1 MENKNLEYEIKENIN
16 EKESSDDFSEKKEEI
31 QIPADEII
39 NSLEQPNEEIQTD
52 PSGSSLNE
60 NPPVVTGE
68 SKLKFYDNL
77 RTITKTQE
85 NILNMTGMA
94 KEKIKYAN
102 EISVEQLN
110 TFKDNSI
117 QYGKYLKLIHEE
129 LLMIGDLMKKIK
141 IDVKQHQ

>member
-1 MENKNLEYEIKENIN
+1 MENTDLEYEIKENIN
-16 EKESSDDFSEKKEEI
+16 EKESSEELTEKNDEI
-31 QIPADEII
+31 HMPADENI
-39 NSLEQPNEEIQTD
+39 NSLQQPNEDNQID
-52 PSGSSLNE
+52 PSRSTINE
-60 NPPVVTGE
+60 NPPVITSE

-77 RTITKTQE
+77 RAIIKTQE

-110 TFKDNSI
+110 TFKENSS

-129 LLMIGDLMKKIK
+129 LLLIGDLMKKIK
-141 IDVKQHQ
+141 IDVKHQ

>member
-1 MENKNLEYEIKENIN
+1 MENSDLEYEIKENRN
-16 EKESSDDFSEKKEEI
+16 EKETSEELTEKNDEI
-31 QIPADEII
+31 HMPADENI
-39 NSLEQPNEEIQTD
+39 NSLQQPNEDNQID
-52 PSGSSLNE
+52 PSRSTINE
-60 NPPVVTGE
+60 NPPVITSE

-77 RTITKTQE
+77 RAIIKTQE

-110 TFKDNSI
+110 TFKENSS

-129 LLMIGDLMKKIK
+129 LLLIGDLMKKIK
-141 IDVKQHQ
+141 IDVKHQ

>member
-16 EKESSDDFSEKKEEI
+16 EKESSDDLSEKKEEI
-31 QIPADEII
+31 QILADENI

-60 NPPVVTGE
+60 IPPVVTAE

-110 TFKDNSI
+110 TFKDNST
-117 QYGKYLKLIHEE
+117 QYGKYLRLIHEE
-129 LLMIGDLMKKIK
+129 LLLIGDLMKKIK